1 MSFNNVAVITI
12 EGNNYRIQFQFMTK
26 RDAVN
31 RMKKVDL
38 SEKRRSVSKRKQ
50 RKTTKNDL

>member
-1 MSFNNVAVITI
+1 
-12 EGNNYRIQFQFMTK
+12 MTK

-38 SEKRRSVSKRKQ
+38 SEKRRSVSRRKQ
-50 RKTTKNDL
+50 RKATKNDLWLIKGIFLRRKK

>member
-1 MSFNNVAVITI
+1 MSFNNVAVTTI